1 MPLQTFLN
9 ITYKTLLIKSINL
22 VRMNRIF
29 YLCAVKLLNTRLMNV
44 LYRIVRRNAKNANG
58 EVYARVVT
66 NSLITTDDLVDLIAK
81 DSQVERAQ
89 VALVT
94 DAIGKQIKELVMN
107 GHNIKVGSLGT
118 LGIGFRTKWSDT
130 PMKVNINDCL
140 KTVRVKFYSS
150 EEIKNL
156 QRSCR
161 KIRTTIRNKTE
172 N

>member
-1 MPLQTFLN
+1 
-9 ITYKTLLIKSINL
+9 
-22 VRMNRIF
+22 
-29 YLCAVKLLNTRLMNV
+29 MNV

-58 EVYARVVT
+58 EVYARVVM
-66 NSLITTDDLVDLIAK
+66 NSLITADDLVDLIAR

-89 VALVT
+89 VAVVT

-118 LGIGFRTKWSDT
+118 LGIGFRTKWSDS
-130 PMKVNINDCL
+130 PLKVNINECL
-140 KTVRVKFYSS
+140 RSVRVRFITS
-150 EEIKNL
+150 EEIRNL

-161 KIRTTIRNKTE
+161 KSKTVIKNKTE

>member
-1 MPLQTFLN
+1 M
-9 ITYKTLLIKSINL
+9 I
-22 VRMNRIF
+22 
-29 YLCAVKLLNTRLMNV
+29 V

-58 EVYARVVT
+58 EVYARVVM
-66 NSLITTDDLVDLIAK
+66 NSLITADDLVDLIAR

-89 VALVT
+89 VAVVT

-118 LGIGFRTKWSDT
+118 LGIGFRTKWSDSPLT
-130 PMKVNINDCL
+130 VNINECL
-140 KTVRVKFYSS
+140 RSVRVRFITS
-150 EEIKNL
+150 EEIRNL

-161 KIRTTIRNKTE
+161 KTKTVIRNKTE

>member
-1 MPLQTFLN
+1 
-9 ITYKTLLIKSINL
+9 
-22 VRMNRIF
+22 
-29 YLCAVKLLNTRLMNV
+29 MNV

-58 EVYARVVT
+58 EVYARVVM
-66 NSLITTDDLVDLIAK
+66 NSLITADDLVDLIAR

-89 VALVT
+89 VAVVT

-118 LGIGFRTKWSDT
+118 LGIGFRTKWSDS
-130 PMKVNINDCL
+130 PLKVNINECL
-140 KTVRVKFYSS
+140 RSVRVRFITS
-150 EEIKNL
+150 EEIRNL

-161 KIRTTIRNKTE
+161 KTKTVIRNKTE

>member
-1 MPLQTFLN
+1 
-9 ITYKTLLIKSINL
+9 
-22 VRMNRIF
+22 
-29 YLCAVKLLNTRLMNV
+29 MNV

-58 EVYARVVT
+58 EVYARVVM
-66 NSLITTDDLVDLIAK
+66 NSLITADDLVDLIAI

-89 VALVT
+89 VAVVT

-118 LGIGFRTKWSDT
+118 LGIGFRTKWSDS
-130 PMKVNINDCL
+130 PLKVNINECL
-140 KTVRVKFYSS
+140 RSVRVRFITS
-150 EEIKNL
+150 EEIRNL

-161 KIRTTIRNKTE
+161 KTKTVIRNKTE

>member
-1 MPLQTFLN
+1 
-9 ITYKTLLIKSINL
+9 
-22 VRMNRIF
+22 
-29 YLCAVKLLNTRLMNV
+29 MNV

-58 EVYARVVT
+58 EVYARVVM
-66 NSLITTDDLVDLIAK
+66 NSLITADDLVDLIAR

-89 VALVT
+89 VAVVT

-118 LGIGFRTKWSDT
+118 LGIGFRTKWSDS
-130 PMKVNINDCL
+130 PLKVNINECL
-140 KTVRVKFYSS
+140 RSVRVRFITS
-150 EEIKNL
+150 EEIRNL

-161 KIRTTIRNKTE
+161 KSKTVIRNKTE